1 MRTQS
6 NEGEIERNSEYQ
18 VVKSKVEM
26 PCFFCV
32 LINVGMGSS
41 IKNVTV
47 RRAGIEGGAR
57 VWYNK

>member
-26 PCFFCV
+26 PCFFYE
-32 LINVGMGSS
+32 LKKAKFS
-41 IKNVTV
+41 
-47 RRAGIEGGAR
+47 R
-57 VWYNK
+57 